1 VTARHSVNQLSRAQ
15 LAQLGVGIGM
25 IVSPELRQLGDLTNL
40 GLNLLFL
47 KYGRDDERQAD
58 ELGFQYMLK
67 HQYDVREMRDIF
79 AALQSAQDLTGQS
92 PIPSWLASH
101 PSSPDRIAAV
111 DERIAALGTSQQTD
125 NVNAERYLDRLE
137 GLVYGSNPRDGYFAD
152 GRFYHPELAFQFSVP
167 ESWRTENLPA
177 TVLAVDPN
185 QAAALQLTLTDSNLR
200 AATENFFGQSG
211 AVNRASDRTEIN
223 GHDAIVSRFQA
234 ETPNGVVLGFVGHI
248 AYGDITYRLTT
259 FALESVYP
267 SQERLFRQ
275 IVNSF
280 APLTDQHILDVK
292 ARRLQIVELDR
303 AMTLEEFAQRYPS
316 TNVSIEELAVI
327 NQVESA
333 SSIMERGTSA
343 KRIVG

>member
-1 VTARHSVNQLSRAQ
+1 
-15 LAQLGVGIGM
+15 
-25 IVSPELRQLGDLTNL
+25 
-40 GLNLLFL
+40 
-47 KYGRDDERQAD
+47 
-58 ELGFQYMLK
+58 MLQ
-67 HQYDVREMRDIF
+67 HQYDVREMRDVF
-79 AALQSAQDLTGQS
+79 AALQSSQDLTGTS
-92 PIPSWLASH
+92 PVPSWLASH

-111 DERIAALGTSQQTD
+111 DERIAALGTSQQTA
-125 NVNAERYLDRLE
+125 NVNAQRYLDRLE
-137 GLVYGSNPRDGYFAD
+137 GLIYGSNPRDGFFAD

-167 ESWRTENLPA
+167 ESWRTQNLSA
-177 TVLAVDPN
+177 AVLASDPN

-200 AATENFFGQSG
+200 AASEDFFGQSG
-211 AVNRASDRTEIN
+211 AVNIASNQTVIN
-223 GHDAIVSRFQA
+223 GHEAIVSRFQA
-234 ETPNGVVLGFVGHI
+234 ETPNGMVWGLVGHI
-248 AYGDITYRLTT
+248 AYADITYRLTT